1 MRKRWN
7 SALCLFSLLVVATIV
22 QPLMPAR
29 ALQPKRVGLVVVHGD
44 GSTTTRCIE
53 FNESEISGYDVL
65 QRSGL
70 EIVTSQDSGPG
81 AAICAIGGEGCPK
94 SSCLTCDVPN
104 YWSYWHLEGSAWIYS
119 PVGAS
124 IYKIHDGDVEGW
136 RWGGGDPP
144 SVIPFDQIC
153 APPPTDT
160 AVPTNTLVPTDTP
173 VPVTDTPAPPT
184 DTLPPPTPTVW
195 FRLDANPIDAGTCT
209 VVRWDTSNA
218 AEVYLDGERVDP
230 NGSREV
236 CPTTSQEY
244 HLRVVSAA
252 GEQTH
257 ALVLGV
263 TGTPPTGTTP
273 ATSIPPSP
281 TFTATPAPAAAA
293 DLATS
298 PSLTPSPS
306 PTATPQS
313 VAAGGAPPE
322 PTATSLPFTATSQ
335 PTPSAQQPASDS
347 PTRPDSPRIGYVVFG
362 SIALGLAGLLA
373 VLTLRRR

>member
-1 MRKRWN
+1 MGRRWI
-7 SALCLFSLLVVATIV
+7 SALCLFSLLIVAVIG
-22 QPLMPAR
+22 QPLIPAHAMR
-29 ALQPKRVGLVVVHGD
+29 PNRVGLVVMHGD
-44 GSTTTRCIE
+44 GSTITRCIE
-53 FNESEISGYDVL
+53 FNESELSGYDVL

-70 EIVTSQDSGPG
+70 EIVAAQDSGAG
-81 AAICAIGGEGCPK
+81 AAICAVDGEGCPK

-104 YWSYWHLEGSAWIYS
+104 YWSYWHLEGSTWIYS

-124 IYKIHDGDVEGW
+124 TYKVNDGDVEGW

-160 AVPTNTLVPTDTP
+160 PTPTDTP

-184 DTLPPPTPTVW
+184 HTPPPPTPTVW
-195 FRLDANPIDAGTCT
+195 FRLDANPIDAGSCT

-218 AEVYLDGERVDP
+218 WEVYLDGERVDLS
-230 NGSREV
+230 GSREV

-257 ALVLGV
+257 TLVLGV
-263 TGTPPTGTTP
+263 TGTPPATALPP

-281 TFTATPAPAAAA
+281 TPEPTAAPAPAASA
-293 DLATS
+293 DSA
-298 PSLTPSPS
+298 PSLS
-306 PTATPQS
+306 PTPAPTDTPQP
-313 VAAGGAPPE
+313 VAVGAAPPPSATPPE
-322 PTATSLPFTATSQ
+322 PTATPLPTTAAPQ
-335 PTPSAQQPASDS
+335 PATRQLALDDQTPSSSPAVS
-347 PTRPDSPRIGYVVFG
+347 YVVFG
-362 SIALGLAGLLA
+362 GIALGLAGLLTI
-373 VLTLRRR
+373 LMLRRR

>member
-1 MRKRWN
+1 
-7 SALCLFSLLVVATIV
+7 
-22 QPLMPAR
+22 
-29 ALQPKRVGLVVVHGD
+29 
-44 GSTTTRCIE
+44 
-53 FNESEISGYDVL
+53 
-65 QRSGL
+65 
-70 EIVTSQDSGPG
+70 
-81 AAICAIGGEGCPK
+81 
-94 SSCLTCDVPN
+94 
-104 YWSYWHLEGSAWIYS
+104 
-119 PVGAS
+119 
-124 IYKIHDGDVEGW
+124 
-136 RWGGGDPP
+136 
-144 SVIPFDQIC
+144 
-153 APPPTDT
+153 
-160 AVPTNTLVPTDTP
+160 VPTDTP